1 MWGELG
7 RDDLP
12 LLKLWPLDNRALPV
26 SRADWIRIRDRP
38 ALCSRGCLSSAERL
52 LCERSKSVLRN
63 VGEGGSEESVDRTAG
78 VMLKSSAAVRPE
90 RPDQVF

>member
-1 MWGELG
+1 METWRGG
-7 RDDLP
+7 LP
-12 LLKLWPLDNRALPV
+12 LLKLWPLDNRALPD

-38 ALCSRGCLSSAERL
+38 ALCSRGVRSSVEML
-52 LCERSKSVLRN
+52 LCVRVKFVLTN
-63 VGEGGSEESVDRTAG
+63 VGEGGSDESAERRAG